1 MNGTTID
8 QTSTTNV
15 LVVDDNEAFRISL
28 SEFVDQ
34 QDGFH
39 VIGKAKDGT
48 EAILMTQAIQ
58 PDLILMDISMPRISG
73 LAAALYMKQR
83 SPNTKVVFITIHEDK
98 TYQELAELVHVDGY
112 VCNSSLKEQLP
123 LMLEKMRGAGVEKS
137 EVYH

>member
-1 MNGTTID
+1 MNTITMD
-8 QTSTTNV
+8 QSGTTNV
-15 LVVDDNEAFRISL
+15 LVVDDNEAFRLSL
-28 SEFVDQ
+28 AEFVDHQ
-34 QDGFH
+34 EGFH

-48 EAILMTQAIQ
+48 EAILMTQSIQ

-112 VCNSSLKEQLP
+112 VCKSALKEQLP
-123 LMLEKMRGAGVEKS
+123 PMLEKMRGTGVEKI
-137 EVYH
+137 EVIH